1 MKKVIAYI
9 RVSTD
14 AQAGDDKFGLDAQ
27 RTQIKAYCEEHSME
41 IIKWVADE
49 GESGAKE
56 RPGFDEII
64 YGETFN
70 PPCEAVVVAKN
81 DRVARDI
88 NIYFYYKMMLKKKNI
103 ELISI
108 AEDFGQFGMFS
119 SILEAFTLCVAE
131 MERDNITKRTTS
143 GRKLKASKGGYSG
156 GRAPMGYM
164 VKDGQLVKNPEE
176 AEIVKTAFRFK
187 AEGFTMRDAAEAM
200 NELGLRNRSGAEFTF
215 SNMRSI
221 WNNEKTYKGYY
232 KYGKDGEWVEG
243 LHDPYL
249 DEDGNVL

>member
-1 MKKVIAYI
+1 MKKAIAYI

-27 RTQIKAYCEEHSME
+27 RAQIKAYCEEHSIE
-41 IIKWVADE
+41 IIRWIADE

-64 YGETFN
+64 YGEVSN

-88 NIYFYYKMMLKKKNI
+88 NIYFYYKMMLKKKSI

-119 SILEAFTLCVAE
+119 SILEAFTMCVAE
-131 MERDNITKRTTS
+131 MERDNITKRTTG
-143 GRKLKASKGGYSG
+143 GRRQKAAKGGYAG
-156 GRAPMGYM
+156 GKAPMGYK
-164 VKDGQLVKNPEE
+164 VKDGQLVKNPDESE
-176 AEIVKTAFRFK
+176 VVKAAFRMK
-187 AEGFTMRDAAEAM
+187 TEGLTLKQTAAAM
-200 NELGLRNRSGAEFTF
+200 NELGLRQRNGKEF
-215 SNMRSI
+215 NYGNIASI
-221 WNNEKTYKGYY
+221 WNNMKTYQGYY
-232 KYGKDGEWVEG
+232 KYGKEGEWVEG

-249 DEDGNVL
+249 DENGKVL

>member
-27 RTQIKAYCEEHSME
+27 RAQIKSYCEEHSME
-41 IIKWVADE
+41 IIRWVADE

-64 YGETFN
+64 FGEVSN

-88 NIYFYYKMMLKKKNI
+88 NIYFYYKMMLKKKDI

-108 AEDFGQFGMFS
+108 AEDFGQFGVFS
-119 SILEAFTLCVAE
+119 SILEAFTMCVAE
-131 MERDNITKRTTS
+131 MERENITKRTS
-143 GRKLKASKGGYSG
+143 GGRRIKAAQGGYAG
-156 GRAPMGYM
+156 GRAPMGYQA
-164 VKDGQLVKNPEE
+164 KEGQLVKNPSE
-176 AEIVKTAFRFK
+176 AEFVKVVFRCKNEGMTMQATA
-187 AEGFTMRDAAEAM
+187 DAM
-200 NELGLRNRSGAEFTF
+200 NAMGFVNRKGKEIKTSTVQVL
-215 SNMRSI
+215 
-221 WNNEKTYKGYY
+221 WNNMKTYQGYY
-232 KYGKDGEWVEG
+232 KYGNGEWVEG
-243 LHDPYL
+243 QHDPYL
-249 DEDGNVL
+249 DAEGNVL